1 MNGLLQFM
9 IISLVLFYQFLI
21 ASLAYP
27 LFVAVIGNYI
37 AGLMSA
43 RKKKVFNRAKAIE
56 GLFEMIELFI
66 IFTLSAWF
74 VYSIRNIK
82 YNEIAVFSELFK
94 ILVVL
99 MVGYKGNSLLIN
111 LVPFSKIPMPKIMV
125 NFDNHIKSL
134 FNSSTPVNGINFKY
148 SADEIVIGGPNMT
161 DPYSKSEGT
170 D

>member
-1 MNGLLQFM
+1 MNTFFSFL

-27 LFVAVIGNYI
+27 LFVACVGNYI

-43 RKKKVFNRAKAIE
+43 RKKKVFDRAKAIE
-56 GLFEMIELFI
+56 GLVEMIELFI

-99 MVGYKGNSLLIN
+99 MVAYKGNSLLIN
-111 LVPFSKIPMPKIMV
+111 LVPFSKIPMPKIMTR
-125 NFDNHIKSL
+125 FDNHIKSL
-134 FNSSTPVNGINFKY
+134 FKSDTPVSGINLKFN
-148 SADEIVIGGPNMT
+148 ADEIVFGGSNMT